1 MKASCSAALCGLFLL
16 IGGQAFA
23 QSSKVELEDLTW
35 QEVRAAIKAGSTTVI
50 VPAGGTEQNG
60 PHMTLGKHNG
70 RAKVLTAKIA
80 GRLGNALVA
89 PVMAYVP
96 EGNMTPPQAH
106 MRFTGTLSITP
117 EAFMAVLDGTARSL
131 KQHGFTDIVLV
142 GDHGSYQGQLK
153 TVATKLN
160 AEWNDTK
167 VRVHFIDAYYRTAQ
181 SAYGDALKVKGLTDA
196 QIGLHAGTAD
206 TALTMAT
213 NPNAVKPDR
222 FEEAARGGLAVGVN
236 GDPQP
241 STIALGQIGVDLIV
255 TRTVDAIKAVVKANA
270 ARR

>member
-1 MKASCSAALCGLFLL
+1 MKVLVNIALCCLLGLTASRSF
-16 IGGQAFA
+16 GQI
-23 QSSKVELEDLTW
+23 SKVELEDLTW
-35 QEVRAAIKAGSTTVI
+35 QEVQAAIKAGTTTVI

-60 PHMTLGKHNG
+60 PHMSLGKHNG
-70 RAKVLTAKIA
+70 RVKVLTAKIA
-80 GRLGNALVA
+80 SRLGNALVA

-96 EGNMTPPQAH
+96 EGTITPPQAH
-106 MRFTGTLSITP
+106 MRFTGTLSITT

-142 GDHGSYQGQLK
+142 GDHGSYQPQLK
-153 TVATKLN
+153 AIAAKLN
-160 AEWNDTK
+160 AEWASSK
-167 VRVHFIDAYYRTAQ
+167 ARVHFIDAYYRTTQ
-181 SAYGDALKVKGLTDA
+181 TAYVDALKSKGLTDT

-213 NPNAVKPDR
+213 NPSAVKTDR

-236 GDPQP
+236 GDPRP
-241 STIALGQIGVDLIV
+241 STMALGQIGVDLIV
-255 TRTVDAIKAVVKANA
+255 TRTVEAIKAAVQINA